1 MVTVEF
7 FWHTFSTTKMTP
19 HIHCVN
25 HFPMCQPNECLR
37 EHTHTHALWKHYQQ
51 SYKAPLQLGQE
62 GGLFYTVQNAVVS
75 RYDTQLLHRQ
85 QSFLNLALSRSRNTC
100 EQISFPLISLGALF
114 GEWGGR
120 GKRLVTKNSQFSNV
134 SLQRKK
140 RIPLFPVS

>member
-1 MVTVEF
+1 MLTIFQCASQMNASENT
-7 FWHTFSTTKMTP
+7 HT
-19 HIHCVN
+19 
-25 HFPMCQPNECLR
+25 
-37 EHTHTHALWKHYQQ
+37 HTHTHALCKHYQQ

-100 EQISFPLISLGALF
+100 EQIPFPLISLGALF